1 MPRALTDLD
10 ARWVGEKLP
19 DGTILRYGVTF
30 DCPHCDGG
38 TRLGVCFRPVIRVE
52 GQAPEDE
59 LWSQHPGL
67 KTWSR
72 DPLTKELS
80 NLTLTPSIDAETNHG
95 HWHGFVTD
103 GMTNP

>member
-1 MPRALTDLD
+1 M
-10 ARWVGEKLP
+10 P

-30 DCPHCDGG
+30 DCPHCGAQ
-38 TRLGVCFRPVIRVE
+38 RLGVCFRPVIRVT

-67 KTWSR
+67 RTWTR
-72 DPLTKELS
+72 DSNTTELA

-95 HWHGFVTD
+95 HWHGFITGGQV
-103 GMTNP
+103 NP